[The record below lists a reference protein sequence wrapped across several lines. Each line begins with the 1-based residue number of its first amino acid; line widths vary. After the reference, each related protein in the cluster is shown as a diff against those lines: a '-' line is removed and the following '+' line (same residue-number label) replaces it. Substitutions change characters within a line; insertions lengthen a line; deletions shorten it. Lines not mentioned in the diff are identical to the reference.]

1 VFTAV
6 LLVGPQSALVE
17 TEGRRPAARTV
28 GVGVPCSI
36 AVAVFGM
43 H

>member
-1 VFTAV
+1 VPTFYAELFPTHI
-6 LLVGPQSALVE
+6 
-17 TEGRRPAARTV
+17 RTV